1 MLEHFGGD
9 GEGCED
15 ERGSAISRGIGV
27 EHNKDGTGGCEPF
40 DVGLRKGGSEESDDV
55 WESGLCD
62 AHDGPWTLD
71 QRLGTVG
78 IVEDLGL
85 GEVSGET
92 PFAKASHLAGS
103 ILRPR

>member
-1 MLEHFGGD
+1 ME
-9 GEGCED
+9 EAA
-15 ERGSAISRGIGV
+15 RSPVGSASSIS
-27 EHNKDGTGGCEPF
+27 KDGTGGCEPF